1 MRGQIIRGIAGSYM
15 IMVDKKVYEC
25 KARGKFRNQNITP
38 IVGDIVNIEVEG
50 DNVGV
55 IKEIEDRRNF
65 FARPAV
71 SNIDQ
76 VILTFSINSPDIN
89 YSILDKFLVMVE
101 KKDIEVCICIN
112 KIDTAKEEEIE
123 KIKDIYTLAGYGV
136 VFVSAKEGTGIEQ
149 LKAIMKDKI
158 NVFAGPSGVGKSS
171 ILNTIQAGLKLQ
183 TGEISEKTMRGK
195 HTTRSV
201 ELIELEIGGFVLDT
215 PGFTSLELEDT
226 KAEELRYYYKE
237 ISEYEGKCKYR
248 TCVHI
253 SEPNCEVK
261 NALLEGKISKE
272 RYGGYLNIY
281 SELKEKDIKVEESRY
296 KSNRK

>member
-1 MRGQIIRGIAGSYM
+1 MKGQIVRGVAGSYM
-15 IMVDKKVYEC
+15 IMIDKKVYEC
-25 KARGKFRNQNITP
+25 KARGKFRNQNIIP

-55 IKEIEDRRNF
+55 IKEIIERRNF
-65 FARPAV
+65 LVRPAV

-76 VILTFSINSPDIN
+76 VILTFSMNSPDIN

-101 KKDIEVCICIN
+101 KKELEVCICIN
-112 KIDTAKEEEIE
+112 KIDTAKEEELE
-123 KIKDIYTLAGYGV
+123 KIKDVYTLAGYDV
-136 VFVSAKEGTGIEQ
+136 IFVSAKEGTGIEQ
-149 LKAIMKDKI
+149 LKAAMKNKV

-171 ILNTIQAGLKLQ
+171 ILNKIQEGLKLQ
-183 TGEISEKTMRGK
+183 IGDISEKTKRGK
-195 HTTRSV
+195 HTTRAV

-215 PGFTSLELEDT
+215 PGFTSLEVENI
-226 KAEELRYYYKE
+226 KAEELRFYYKE

-253 SEPNCEVK
+253 SEPHCEVK
-261 NALLEGKISKE
+261 EALNEKKISKE
-272 RYGGYLNIY
+272 RYGGYLNLY
-281 SELKEKDIKVEESRY
+281 NELKEKDIKVEESRY